1 MEDNSIYRDL
11 FFEESDTHLE
21 SLNEDVL
28 QLEQTPDDMELL
40 NAIFRSA
47 HTLKG
52 MAATM
57 GYNSMAK
64 LTHRMENV
72 FDLFKNQ
79 VIPVE
84 SDSISLVFDCLDTL
98 SEIVEDLRGDGDGE
112 LDVEELIQRLDH
124 AADGQSKE
132 DETEPEKKMAQSY
145 SRKLPNMGESDL
157 LTIKSA
163 LEDDFHVYTIWTTVE
178 EDSMMKGVRAYFVL
192 NKLEE
197 LETE

>member
-72 FDLFKNQ
+72 F
-79 VIPVE
+79 
-84 SDSISLVFDCLDTL
+84 
-98 SEIVEDLRGDGDGE
+98 EIGR
-112 LDVEELIQRLDH
+112 
-124 AADGQSKE
+124 A
-132 DETEPEKKMAQSY
+132 
-145 SRKLPNMGESDL
+145 
-157 LTIKSA
+157 
-163 LEDDFHVYTIWTTVE
+163 HV
-178 EDSMMKGVRAYFVL
+178 
-192 NKLEE
+192 
-197 LETE
+197 